1 MSLSCRR
8 TRAGVV
14 AVGTT
19 FDILDDFNAENDF
32 HGGEIGLDTVIRRG
46 CWDFDILT
54 KLALGNMHEVAAIN
68 GQTIITAPTQTP
80 LVGRGGL
87 LALPTNMGTYSWN
100 EFAMIPELNL
110 NLRYHFSECLSL
122 TMGYSLLWITD
133 IARTGDQI
141 DLVVNRPTTYQRR
154 QPDRPAASRTALRPH
169 RHVGARRQ
177 SRRGLGILIPDSFA
191 SDHSSYRLG
200 SHASRTEAVC
210 VLAVSQLSGNSI
222 PMSLISIFMS
232 SQVAR
237 LALGLRSK

>member
-1 MSLSCRR
+1 MQSQTNSEMHSLAVLLRHNLSQDCSRR
-8 TRAGVV
+8 FDLVGGYRYLRFRESLAMREFLVSRDPGGAV

-32 HGGEIGLDTVIRRG
+32 HGGEIGLDTLIRRG

-54 KLALGNMHEVAAIN
+54 KVALGNMHEVAAIN

-110 NLRYHFSECLSL
+110 NFRYHFSECLSL

-141 DLVVNRPTTYQRR
+141 DLNVNPNYLPDGW
-154 QPDRPAASRTALRPH
+154 QPDRPAVPGTTLRPH
-169 RHVGARRQ
+169 DMWVQ
-177 SRRGLGILIPDSFA
+177 GLN
-191 SDHSSYRLG
+191 LG
-200 SHASRTEAVC
+200 VVWAY
-210 VLAVSQLSGNSI
+210 
-222 PMSLISIFMS
+222 
-232 SQVAR
+232 
-237 LALGLRSK
+237 